1 MTEETAQPNPE
12 KAFLATASHE
22 IRTPLNGI
30 LGMVSLLLETNLDA
44 PQREYAEAIHT
55 SGTRLLDLLNNVLD
69 FARLEDDSVNLV
81 EDCFN
86 PVAVAQE
93 VVELLSPRA
102 HEKGLDLAVVA
113 ARPQLPCLMG
123 DTGRIRQ
130 ILFNLIGNA
139 LKFTQQGGVLVEVGY
154 DGARLTMRIIDTG
167 PGIPEAGQALLFEA
181 FCQLEAKDMYNE
193 GGVGLGLAIVKR
205 LTDLMQGDIELHSTL
220 GLGTCFSVRIPMRAV
235 EASDEIAGHAPI
247 AGRVA
252 LAGLPPATLAAVART
267 LLASGMRPFVLNT
280 NALTQT
286 VRADVILAGADLR
299 EIHLRHLLKQ
309 APGLIVLRPEDRGR
323 MADFRR
329 CGAVGWLVRPLRPA
343 SLVERVGIAIKGGMA
358 LHEDTRPERG
368 HGRILIADDN
378 PINALLAQRALET
391 SGFSV
396 TLASTGREAL
406 DAIAQ
411 ISPHLVLMDIRMP
424 IMDGFEAIRQL
435 RARGSDIPVIA
446 VSAEMNPQIER
457 RAYAVGANG
466 VAAKPLDAQTLRRLA
481 AEWTDDL
488 AQADVA

>member
-139 LKFTQQGGVLVEVGY
+139 LKFTQ
-154 DGARLTMRIIDTG
+154 
-167 PGIPEAGQALLFEA
+167 
-181 FCQLEAKDMYNE
+181 
-193 GGVGLGLAIVKR
+193 
-205 LTDLMQGDIELHSTL
+205 
-220 GLGTCFSVRIPMRAV
+220 
-235 EASDEIAGHAPI
+235 
-247 AGRVA
+247 
-252 LAGLPPATLAAVART
+252 
-267 LLASGMRPFVLNT
+267 
-280 NALTQT
+280 
-286 VRADVILAGADLR
+286 
-299 EIHLRHLLKQ
+299 
-309 APGLIVLRPEDRGR
+309 
-323 MADFRR
+323 
-329 CGAVGWLVRPLRPA
+329 
-343 SLVERVGIAIKGGMA
+343 
-358 LHEDTRPERG
+358 
-368 HGRILIADDN
+368 
-378 PINALLAQRALET
+378 
-391 SGFSV
+391 
-396 TLASTGREAL
+396 
-406 DAIAQ
+406 
-411 ISPHLVLMDIRMP
+411 
-424 IMDGFEAIRQL
+424 
-435 RARGSDIPVIA
+435 
-446 VSAEMNPQIER
+446 
-457 RAYAVGANG
+457 
-466 VAAKPLDAQTLRRLA
+466 
-481 AEWTDDL
+481 
-488 AQADVA
+488 